1 MIRLI
6 FNKNFVEKESL
17 CGSHIQDPQIYFIKK
32 KLSLK
37 LVYSNVHIFKK
48 LFCYVISDSQP
59 NSRTIEKLAYG

>member
-1 MIRLI
+1 MKIWL
-6 FNKNFVEKESL
+6 
-17 CGSHIQDPQIYFIKK
+17 KK
-32 KLSLK
+32 KIWMDPIYKTHKSILSKNLSLK

>member
-1 MIRLI
+1 MKIL
-6 FNKNFVEKESL
+6 L
-17 CGSHIQDPQIYFIKK
+17 KK
-32 KLSLK
+32 KIWMDPIYKTHKSILSKNLSLK